1 MEKWKLSGYLEVEG
15 VQGTINTFLIF
26 WWGEPARL
34 PQTGQKKIIL
44 TTMGSVMEV
53 GVGISSSLM
62 GTERR
67 TDTLEQVYSLTKG
80 THTNHHKPGLF
91 VSHHQCIGLA

>member
-62 GTERR
+62 GTEREDR
-67 TDTLEQVYSLTKG
+67 YIG
-80 THTNHHKPGLF
+80 AGLQ
-91 VSHHQCIGLA
+91 SYKRNPYQPP